1 PCILKGKLSMIIASM
16 IVTTQKGMAEEV
28 ALQLKRVPNL
38 TTHGVYKGDNII
50 VVMEA
55 EKEEELVNMSRYLMN
70 EFEGILGTYPTF
82 MASEDEV
89 DEIEEK

>member
-1 PCILKGKLSMIIASM
+1 MIIASM
-16 IVTTQKGMAEEV
+16 IVTTQTGMAEEV
-28 ALQLKRVPNL
+28 ALQLKRIPNL

-55 EKEEELVNMSRYLMN
+55 EKEEELVNMSRYIMN

-82 MASEDEV
+82 IANEDDLE
-89 DEIEEK
+89 ETEEK

>member
-1 PCILKGKLSMIIASM
+1 MIIASM
-16 IVTTQKGMAEEV
+16 IVTTQTGMAEEV
-28 ALQLKRVPNL
+28 ALQLKRIPNL

-55 EKEEELVNMSRYLMN
+55 EKEEEMVNMSRYIMN

-82 MASEDEV
+82 IANED
-89 DEIEEK
+89 DIEETEEK

>member
-1 PCILKGKLSMIIASM
+1 MIIASM
-16 IVTTQKGMAEEV
+16 IVTTQTGMAEEV
-28 ALQLKRVPNL
+28 ALQLKRIPNL

-55 EKEEELVNMSRYLMN
+55 EKEEDLVNMSRYIMN

-82 MASEDEV
+82 IANEDDLE
-89 DEIEEK
+89 ETEEK

>member
-1 PCILKGKLSMIIASM
+1 MIIASM
-16 IVTTQKGMAEEV
+16 IITTQTGMAEEV
-28 ALQLKRVPNL
+28 ALQLKRIPNL

-55 EKEEELVNMSRYLMN
+55 EKEEELVNMSRYIMN

-82 MASEDEV
+82 IANENDFE
-89 DEIEEK
+89 ETEEK

>member
-1 PCILKGKLSMIIASM
+1 M

-70 EFEGILGTYPTF
+70 EFEDILGTYPTF

>member
-1 PCILKGKLSMIIASM
+1 M
-16 IVTTQKGMAEEV
+16 
-28 ALQLKRVPNL
+28 
-38 TTHGVYKGDNII
+38 YKGDNII

>member
-1 PCILKGKLSMIIASM
+1 MIIASM
-16 IVTTQKGMAEEV
+16 IVTTQTGMADEV
-28 ALQLKRVPNL
+28 ALQLKRIPNL

-55 EKEEELVNMSRYLMN
+55 EKEEELVNMSRYIMN

-82 MASEDEV
+82 IANED
-89 DEIEEK
+89 DLEETV

>member
-1 PCILKGKLSMIIASM
+1 MIIASM
-16 IVTTQKGMAEEV
+16 IVTTQTGMAEEV
-28 ALQLKRVPNL
+28 ALQLKRIPNL

-55 EKEEELVNMSRYLMN
+55 EKEEELVNMSRYIMN

-82 MASEDEV
+82 IANEND
-89 DEIEEK
+89 IEETE

>member
-1 PCILKGKLSMIIASM
+1 M

-89 DEIEEK
+89 DEIDEIEEK

>member
-1 PCILKGKLSMIIASM
+1 M
-16 IVTTQKGMAEEV
+16 IVTTQTGMAEEV
-28 ALQLKRVPNL
+28 ALQLKRIPNL

-55 EKEEELVNMSRYLMN
+55 EKEEEMVNMSRYIMN

-82 MASEDEV
+82 IANED
-89 DEIEEK
+89 DIEETEEK

>member
-1 PCILKGKLSMIIASM
+1 MIIASM
-16 IVTTQKGMAEEV
+16 IVTTQTGIAEEV
-28 ALQLKRVPNL
+28 ALQLKGIPNL

-55 EKEEELVNMSRYLMN
+55 EKEEDLVNMSRYIMN

-82 MASEDEV
+82 IANEDDLE
-89 DEIEEK
+89 ETEEK

>member
-1 PCILKGKLSMIIASM
+1 MIIASM